1 MGFDTLD
8 YIVMLGYLGVI
19 LGMGTYFM
27 FRQKSTSEYFL
38 GSQKMHWLPVA
49 ISMFAAVLSAISYV
63 ACPAEAYNHGMT
75 MSLKS
80 VFVILGIPPAIY
92 LFVRFFRRL
101 SITTAYEYLEDR
113 FGVSVR
119 LTTAGLFLLL
129 RSFHIGVVLF
139 ASAVVLQPATGWP
152 IWLSIVLVG
161 SVATT
166 YTAMGGISSVVWIDV
181 LQFFVLVGGVL
192 IVIASVMFSNSVGPL
207 EIWSFAKEQGHT
219 FNALG
224 ERGFYSFDPFVR
236 LSLWSMVISSIFTK
250 LSLAGSDQVI
260 IQRYLTTRSEKDAT
274 RSLVWGTVLGAP
286 VMFLLYYAGLALFWF
301 YQTHPDRALPNM
313 TGDYVLPHYISTE
326 LAPGVGGMIIAAIL
340 AAVMSTVDSGL
351 NSLATC
357 TTVDF
362 YKRIFRVDADDKES
376 LYFAKIMTV
385 VWGLFAM
392 GSAALLIMLFGAE
405 RKQNPLIY
413 VSEVT
418 LGFFS
423 GILLGV
429 FLLAVITRR
438 ANSLGVLLGM
448 VAGLVAAL
456 AVTAP
461 YYFRELPPDAPRLS
475 FFWIN
480 IIGCIATCVVGYA
493 ASFLGAPPSRQRDVA
508 ESV

>member
-1 MGFDTLD
+1 MGFDILD
-8 YIVMLGYLGVI
+8 YVVMLGYLAVI

-27 FRQKSTSEYFL
+27 LRQKSTSEYFL
-38 GSQKMHWLPVA
+38 GSQSLHWLPVA

-80 VFVILGIPPAIY
+80 VFVILGVPPSIY
-92 LFVRFFRRL
+92 LFVRFFRRM
-101 SITTAYEYLEDR
+101 SITTAYEYLEER
-113 FGVSVR
+113 FSVSVR
-119 LTTAGLFLLL
+119 LTTAGLFLML
-129 RSFHIGVVLF
+129 RSFHLGVVLF

-161 SVATT
+161 AVATT

-192 IVIASVMFSNSVGPL
+192 IVIGSVMFSDWVGPL
-207 EIWSFAKEQGHT
+207 EIWDFAKERGHG
-219 FNALG
+219 FNELG
-224 ERGFYSFDPFVR
+224 DKAFYSFDPFVR

-260 IQRYLTTRSEKDAT
+260 IQRYLTTRNEKDAT

-286 VMFLLYYAGLALFWF
+286 VMFLLYFAGLALFWF
-301 YQTHPDRALPNM
+301 YQVHPDRALPNM

-362 YKRIFRVDADDKES
+362 YKRIFRTEATDRQS
-376 LYFAKIMTV
+376 LVFAKIMTV
-385 VWGLFAM
+385 AWGLIAM
-392 GSAALLIMLFGAE
+392 GSAALLIMLFGSE
-405 RKQNPLIY
+405 RTQNPLIY

-429 FLLAVITRR
+429 FLLGVVTRR

-456 AVTAP
+456 GVTAP

-480 IIGCIATCVVGYA
+480 IIGCLATCVVGYA
-493 ASFLGAPPSRQRDVA
+493 ASFLRVGYPVKNAP
-508 ESV
+508 